1 MEKPKLITTIAPLT
15 SSPTNENEKFPET
28 TSNISIIS
36 GVNPTIRMKTMD
48 KITNV
53 CIMLYNII

>member
-15 SSPTNENEKFPET
+15 SSSTNENQKFPET
-28 TSNISIIS
+28 TSNISTIS
-36 GVNPTIRMKTMD
+36 GINPTVQMKTMD

-53 CIMLYNII
+53 CYIIQLVN